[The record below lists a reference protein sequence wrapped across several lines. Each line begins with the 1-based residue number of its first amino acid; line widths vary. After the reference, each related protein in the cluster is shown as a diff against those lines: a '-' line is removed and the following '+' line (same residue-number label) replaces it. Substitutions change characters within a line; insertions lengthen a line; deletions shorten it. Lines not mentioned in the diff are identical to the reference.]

1 MLFQP
6 SNISPD
12 EINSSGTVD
21 LTQPLDISWQ
31 VNGDSPMLAYQIVLY
46 ENNSA
51 STEKYDTGKVLLTT
65 PFWGVNYAGET
76 QFYTVTIPKATLSA
90 SGITNGNEYKFV
102 ITQWWSGTDSVT
114 QSTASLLLGRSF
126 PTVAISA
133 ISDPLTGYSATFTGT
148 YSQGQD
154 DALAWVRWRIC
165 EVDSEGNRGDAFVD
179 TGKIYGTG
187 ELRVDYSGFLNDTSY
202 SIILDVQTVNGVDAS
217 SGWVDFH
224 VEYEVSED
232 SVGSASAC
240 QTSDG
245 SVLVTW
251 AQIETTQ
258 GYDIYRR
265 TTGQSNLE
273 KIVTVGRTVGEI
285 RDWSACSGQEY
296 TYYVFPTGPLAY
308 LTAAI
313 VTNAVKVQF
322 WMWNII
328 EATPNADGTYT
339 AVASYF
345 FRFGSGG
352 VAEGQF
358 SNNNSPTLQKN
369 FTRYPTRQPETPNY
383 LTGSVGGYI
392 GKIGR
397 DATYSDTLAQARA
410 LRNLSTSENTL
421 FLRDPKGHFLNIHT
435 NQPITV
441 SVDHKSVVMPQTVT
455 IGWVEVGEATGLKII
470 NSPEATFWPSDSII
484 FTSIT
489 VDPATGYL
497 VWTTNDNYE
506 LGSVLSLSDDGDLI
520 QTTTDGF
527 TVAGLEIIDSNN
539 LQATLNVGG

>member
-1 MLFQP
+1 
-6 SNISPD
+6 
-12 EINSSGTVD
+12 
-21 LTQPLDISWQ
+21 
-31 VNGDSPMLAYQIVLY
+31 MLAYQIVFY
-46 ENNSA
+46 TNDSA
-51 STEKYDTGKVLLTT
+51 STKKYDTGKVLLAA

-76 QFYTVTIPKATLSA
+76 QFYTVTIPKATLSTN
-90 SGITNGNEYKFV
+90 GITNGNEYKFV

-114 QSTASLLLGRSF
+114 QSTASLLLGRNA
-126 PTVAISA
+126 PAAAISA

-148 YSQGQD
+148 YSQAQD

-165 EVDSEGNRGDAFVD
+165 EVDSKGNRGDAFVD

-232 SVGSASAC
+232 SGGSASAC

-258 GYDIYRR
+258 GYDVYRR

-273 KIVTVGRTVGEI
+273 KIVTVGRAVGGI

-296 TYYVFPTGPLAY
+296 TYYIFPTGPLAY

-328 EATPNADGTYT
+328 EAAPNTDGTYT
-339 AVASYF
+339 AVASYS

-369 FTRYPTRQPETPNY
+369 FTRYPTRQPETSNY

-392 GKIGR
+392 GKIGK

-421 FLRDPKGHFLNIHT
+421 FLRDPKGHFLNVHT
-435 NQPITV
+435 NQPVTV
-441 SVDHKSVVMPQTVT
+441 SVNHKSVAMPQTVT
-455 IGWVEVGEATGLKII
+455 IGWVEVGEAAGIKII
-470 NSPEATFWPSDSII
+470 SSPEASFWPSDSII
-484 FTSIT
+484 FTNIT
-489 VDPATGYL
+489 IDPSTGRL
-497 VWTTNDNYE
+497 LWTTEDNYE

-527 TVAGLEIIDSNN
+527 TAAGLEIVNGNS
-539 LQATLNVGG
+539 LQATLTVGG